1 MKKST
6 AAILVFTVALLFAAS
21 AFACDGTSATKKT
34 TAQAAGCGPAEQAAC
49 AATGKVCP
57 GMEKAKTTS
66 ASTTL
71 PNGHPMQ
78 SIADAQKCAGS
89 TTAFLSVSKM
99 TCDNC
104 VTQVTKT
111 LTSIDGVCAVNVS
124 LDKAEA
130 TVVFHAD
137 KVNTDQM
144 TQAVTKAGY
153 TSSLMS
159 MDKVDQARLKELCQ
173 QLCGDNCT
181 GACKEHCA
189 NACTAKTKA
198 NTDKTSEI

>member
-6 AAILVFTVALLFAAS
+6 AAILVFTVALLFAVS
-21 AFACDGTSATKKT
+21 AFACDGSSTAKKT

-57 GMEKAKTTS
+57 GMQKAKVTS
-66 ASTTL
+66 ADATL
-71 PNGHPMQ
+71 PNGHPVQ
-78 SIADAQKCAGS
+78 TVAEAQKCDGS
-89 TTAFLSVSKM
+89 TTAFLSVQKM

-104 VTQVTKT
+104 VGQVTQA
-111 LTSIDGVCAVNVS
+111 LTKIDGVCAIDVS

-130 TVVFHAD
+130 TVVYHAD

-144 TQAVTKAGY
+144 TQAITSAGY
-153 TSSLMS
+153 TASLMS
-159 MDKVDQARLKELCQ
+159 MDQVDKAQLKELCK
-173 QLCGDNCT
+173 QLCGDHCT

-189 NACTAKTKA
+189 NACTAKAKSKTE
-198 NTDKTSEI
+198 KTSEI

>member
-6 AAILVFTVALLFAAS
+6 AAILVFTVALLFAVS
-21 AFACDGTSATKKT
+21 AFACDGSSTAKKT
-34 TAQAAGCGPAEQAAC
+34 TAQAAGCGPSEQAAC

-66 ASTTL
+66 ASATL
-71 PNGHPMQ
+71 PNGHPTQ

-89 TTAFLSVSKM
+89 ATAFLSVNKM
-99 TCDNC
+99 TCENC

-111 LTSIDGVCAVNVS
+111 LTSIDGVCAVDVS
-124 LDKAEA
+124 LDKAAA
-130 TVVFHAD
+130 TVVYHAD

-144 TQAVTKAGY
+144 AQAITKAGY
-153 TSSLMS
+153 TASLMS
-159 MDKVDQARLKELCQ
+159 MDQVDKAQLKELCQ
-173 QLCGDNCT
+173 QLCGDHCT

-189 NACTAKTKA
+189 NACTAKAK
-198 NTDKTSEI
+198 TDKTSEI